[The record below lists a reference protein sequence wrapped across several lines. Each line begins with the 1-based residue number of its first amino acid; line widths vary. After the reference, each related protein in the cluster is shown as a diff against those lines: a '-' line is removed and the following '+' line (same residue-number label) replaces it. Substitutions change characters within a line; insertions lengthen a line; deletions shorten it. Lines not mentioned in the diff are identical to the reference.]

1 MAVWAEITLKPWGQH
16 GELGT
21 GKTRVEVDAT
31 SAKRSS
37 CTSRYSKSRVTEATA
52 VDVERGETRQRSRPR
67 VARQHGTMG
76 EFEVKTGHDDS
87 GD

>member
-1 MAVWAEITLKPWGQH
+1 MGSLGLERLVWRSMLGDVSKEELVYVQVQQKSSH
-16 GELGT
+16 GGDGGGE
-21 GKTRVEVDAT
+21 E
-31 SAKRSS
+31 
-37 CTSRYSKSRVTEATA
+37 

-76 EFEVKTGHDDS
+76 EFEVKTGHDDN